1 MWLRSAPQG
10 AEGRGSKPACAG
22 LDCPKKQRLWRYCGL
37 QGMPAARQ
45 SRFRGILVFWAPVPA
60 RLSRFRYGLPMESAL
75 GASAAWRGMAPAQ
88 LQREYSP
95 SSCIGGNYQ
104 PFIEAY
110 RSRSNEA
117 RARCEALGASW
128 PQRRYGLDAAQ
139 TLELCLPA
147 GAAAAS
153 SKPGLLVFIHGGY
166 WQELSAQDSL
176 FAASACIECG
186 LAFAALDYT
195 LAPKATVQQIVAE
208 CRMATAWLF
217 AHADE
222 LGFDVKRVVVAG
234 SSAGAH
240 LAAMVVQRSWSDAAT
255 PHAERV
261 RAAVLVS
268 GIYDLEPL
276 VGTDI
281 NQALG
286 LDAAAARQASPALQ
300 GLAGFPPSIVCWGEI
315 ETAEFKRQSRDFA
328 SALQAAGSVCEIF
341 EVPKR
346 NHFDAIL
353 DLTDASTRL
362 GRATLALLQDAA
374 LDPVH
379 PETSAHAS
387 AP

>member
-1 MWLRSAPQG
+1 MPQ
-10 AEGRGSKPACAG
+10 
-22 LDCPKKQRLWRYCGL
+22 
-37 QGMPAARQ
+37 
-45 SRFRGILVFWAPVPA
+45 
-60 RLSRFRYGLPMESAL
+60 
-75 GASAAWRGMAPAQ
+75 AQ

-104 PFIEAY
+104 PFIKAY

-128 PQRRYGLDAAQ
+128 SQRRYGPGAAQ

-147 GAAAAS
+147 GAASA
-153 SKPGLLVFIHGGY
+153 KPRPGLLFFIHGGY

-176 FAASACIECG
+176 FAASACIEPG
-186 LAFAALDYT
+186 HAFAALDYT

-208 CRMATAWLF
+208 CRQSTAWLF

-222 LGFDVKRVVVAG
+222 LGFDAKRVVVAG

-240 LAAMVVQRSWSDAAT
+240 LAAMVARQPWPDGAT
-255 PHAERV
+255 PHAGRV
-261 RAAVLVS
+261 RAVVLVS

-286 LDAAAARQASPALQ
+286 LDPAAARRVSPALQ
-300 GLAGFPPSIVCWGEI
+300 DLANFPPSIVCWGEI
-315 ETAEFKRQSRDFA
+315 ETAEFKRQGQDFA
-328 SALQAAGSVCEIF
+328 SALQGVGAHCASFELAA
-341 EVPKR
+341 R